1 MKRILSSLMA
11 GLLIVFMFSTTVSAA
26 QKSSMDIESLVDSTN
41 SIIEQEIIKAQTQ
54 ANDLTRKYISTIGQL
69 ENAQK
74 VFSINNQANINNEQ
88 LVEEIKLK
96 YDNNLDN
103 IVNRLIQ
110 KTNDIANDAIR
121 IAAENGYTV
130 ICEMVEVEVGN
141 RFVLIDPLRVSD
153 I

>member
-1 MKRILSSLMA
+1 
-11 GLLIVFMFSTTVSAA
+11 MFSTTVSAA
-26 QKSSMDIESLVDSTN
+26 QKSSMDIVSLVDSTN

>member
-1 MKRILSSLMA
+1 
-11 GLLIVFMFSTTVSAA
+11 MFSTTVSAA